1 MRPKGGRGEKG
12 TGDAGKKHGSCKGG
26 VYFTAEDAER
36 PRTAEKTFKWG
47 KRLRY
52 CHREQKFK

>member
-1 MRPKGGRGEKG
+1 MRPKGGRGEKE

-36 PRTAEKTFKWG
+36 P
-47 KRLRY
+47 L
-52 CHREQKFK
+52 